1 MLEMDGDLDEVV
13 NVERGAPVGAS
24 VVVFDLFN
32 FVPLGVDP
40 PPNGFIRYGGA
51 CTRDAVDDEDGVGHG
66 IGGD

>member
-40 PPNGFIRYGGA
+40 PPNCFIRYGCA